1 MHYESL
7 SSISN
12 KIRCR
17 DYSITE
23 VVEHQLERIRS
34 VDPMLGS
41 FSSVEEASALN
52 RAEALHNELMSGK
65 WRGPLHGV
73 PIAIKDIYG
82 VEGQPFEIGMP
93 SREGQV
99 ASATAT
105 VVARLL
111 AAGAIVLG
119 RLHTTEG
126 VYAEHT
132 SPFVPPKNPWDQE
145 RWVGVSSSG
154 SGVATAA
161 GLAFG
166 TLASDTGGSIRM
178 PSSANGVTGL
188 KPTWGR
194 VSRYGVFELAA
205 TLDHVGPITRS
216 AVDAGIMLEAI
227 AGYDLHDPTSSLLP
241 VDNYGQT
248 GTADLSGRRIGVDFD
263 WAFTDISEAT
273 EIGLRNAL
281 NVFRDL
287 GAEIVPIKFPE
298 TVTIVDDWFKVCG
311 VQTAQSHGDWYDKH
325 RNQYGGALSEIIELG
340 RGMSGVEHQELLLRR
355 SAFKGKA
362 IASLMNVDAMLIPG
376 LPFEPPLAQ
385 SMVSMDEK
393 TVAEVHRYTVPFT
406 MSQLPT
412 LTMPAGF
419 TAVGHLP
426 VSIQLVGGEFRE
438 KDLVTLGAAFQ
449 ACTSWHSTHPSL

>member
-7 SSISN
+7 LSLSN
-12 KIRCR
+12 KIRRR

-23 VVEHQLERIRS
+23 VVEHQLERIAS
-34 VDPMLGS
+34 VDGHLGS
-41 FSSVEEASALN
+41 FSSIEAETAL
-52 RAEALHNELMSGK
+52 EAAASLHKELMAGH

-82 VEGQPFEIGMP
+82 VKGQPFEIGMA
-93 SREGQV
+93 SREGML
-99 ASATAT
+99 AETTAT
-105 VVARLL
+105 VVDRLL
-111 AAGAIVLG
+111 AAGAIILG

-132 SPFVPPKNPWDQE
+132 APFRAPRNPWDAE

-194 VSRYGVFELAA
+194 VSRHGVFELAA
-205 TLDHVGPITRS
+205 TLDHVGPIARS
-216 AVDAGIMLEAI
+216 AIDAGVMLQAI
-227 AGYDLHDPTSSLLP
+227 AGYDPLDPTSSILE
-241 VDNYGQT
+241 VEEYGR
-248 GTADLSGRRIGVDFD
+248 ADSTDLTGRRIGVDFE
-263 WAFTDISEAT
+263 WAFTGISEAT
-273 EIGLRNAL
+273 SAGLQAAL
-281 NVFRDL
+281 DVFQAL
-287 GAEIVPIKFPE
+287 GAEIVPIKFPD
-298 TVTIVDDWFKVCG
+298 TDIIVEDWFKVCG
-311 VQTAQSHGDWYDKH
+311 VQTAYSHRSWYEEH
-325 RNQYGGALSEIIELG
+325 QEQYGGAMRDIIALG
-340 RGMSGVEHQELLLRR
+340 RAMTGLEYQQLLLRR
-355 SAFKGKA
+355 TAFKGA
-362 IASLMNVDAMLIPG
+362 VIASLQGVDAMLIPG

-385 SMVSMDEK
+385 TMVNMDEER
-393 TVAEVHRYTVPFT
+393 VAEVHRYTVPFT

-419 TAVGHLP
+419 TADGHLP
-426 VSIQLVGGEFRE
+426 VSIQLVAGEFRE

-449 ACTSWHSTHPSL
+449 SQTAWHATHPSL

>member
-7 SSISN
+7 FSISN
-12 KIRCR
+12 KIRR
-17 DYSITE
+17 REYSIAD

-34 VDPMLGS
+34 VDQSLGS
-41 FSSVEEASALN
+41 FSSVEADTALDT
-52 RAEALHNELMSGK
+52 AAALQKELMSGG

-82 VEGQPFEIGMP
+82 VEGQPFEVGMA
-93 SREGQV
+93 SRQGMV
-99 ASATAT
+99 AGTTAT
-105 VVARLL
+105 VVERLL
-111 AAGAIVLG
+111 AAGAIILG

-132 SPFVPPKNPWDQE
+132 TPFRAPKNPWDLE

-194 VSRYGVFELAA
+194 VSRHGVFELAA
-205 TLDHVGPITRS
+205 SLDHVGPITRS
-216 AVDAGIMLEAI
+216 AIDAGIMLQAI
-227 AGYDLHDPTSSLLP
+227 AGYDPRDPTSSTLG
-241 VDNYGQT
+241 VDEYGRT
-248 GTADLSGRRIGVDFD
+248 GTTDLAGRRIGIDFE
-263 WAFTDISEAT
+263 WAFKDISEAT
-273 EIGLRNAL
+273 SVGLRGAL
-281 NVFRDL
+281 DVFQAL
-287 GAEIVPIKFPE
+287 GAEIVPIKFPD
-298 TVTIVDDWFKVCG
+298 TDTIVDDWFKVCG
-311 VQTAQSHGDWYDKH
+311 VQTANSHGEWYENH
-325 RNQYGGALSEIIELG
+325 QEQYGGALRDIITLG
-340 RGMSGVEHQELLLRR
+340 QGMTALEYQELLVRR
-355 SAFKGKA
+355 AAFKGQA
-362 IASLMNVDAMLIPG
+362 IASLLGLDAMLIPG
-376 LPFEPPLAQ
+376 LPFEPPLAKN
-385 SMVSMDEK
+385 MVSMDEK

-419 TAVGHLP
+419 TPEGHLP
-426 VSIQLVGGEFRE
+426 VSIQLIAGEFRE

-449 ACTSWHSTHPSL
+449 SRTTWHTTHPTL